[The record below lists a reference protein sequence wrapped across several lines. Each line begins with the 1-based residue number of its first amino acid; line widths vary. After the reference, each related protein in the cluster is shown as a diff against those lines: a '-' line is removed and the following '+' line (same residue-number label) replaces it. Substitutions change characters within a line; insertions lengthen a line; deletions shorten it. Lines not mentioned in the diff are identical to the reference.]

1 VSAYECIER
10 RNSSNLS
17 NLGNLVVIFP
27 VICCKKWSDPSNL
40 LGEENL
46 LETLISL
53 YGLLGSLHFLQQIT
67 GKITVRLLGLLQRLY
82 FCSTSALPD
91 MGHQEVLPPS
101 SQSASTVLAFW
112 FEARYSRSSQRFVLM
127 HLELL

>member
-1 VSAYECIER
+1 VSAYERIER
-10 RNSSNLS
+10 RNASNLS

-40 LGEENL
+40 LGEEDL

-82 FCSTSALPD
+82 ISARAHCQTRVSRKFCLLRARGHPQLALS
-91 MGHQEVLPPS
+91 GSKLG
-101 SQSASTVLAFW
+101 TVG
-112 FEARYSRSSQRFVLM
+112 RYGGSF
-127 HLELL
+127 